1 MILESRKGTF
11 IAEDPTSN
19 SITLEVEFPFPV
31 IRGFPLTP
39 VEGIILNSSRLSQ
52 SDSPTPAVYLLK
64 NPMEDILPIWMEMG
78 NDPDRI
84 MPPNGKVIHVGH
96 VNKKTIIVMNDL
108 KIFYLDK
115 ITEDELEMFQIE
127 IQHRNEEEHFGSISH
142 FGTGDHISNKSLK
155 PGSRPMSTVTT
166 PRTISPHPNSSKYRT
181 PSSKKSTPN
190 FTPRSKRTTNQS
202 LLQGHRTPSSNRF
215 KSFNQTGNTSSIFR
229 KSAGNNKFMILFISI
244 HSHLVSLMHQ
254 STTFF
259 DRTSQYV
266 QSEFRQNLLWPSK
279 ILRPIQVDFDLGSA
293 VRANCTVHDHTSIL
307 GDHFFIISNAE
318 SIFVVN
324 VTDLNAIKV
333 DEISEMVSVATLLA
347 GYYVTVSKRN
357 FVFIH
362 TGTHQLAQINLNDIM
377 GRKTDMPNRLVKQST
392 LTTNNVNTTPHENRT
407 RLFSTPNL
415 GNTKGK
421 RKSLCVKTNAF
432 SPVAPAMKSEFATPE
447 ISVIQGISLS
457 NPTYGSF
464 SITKKKTWRV
474 ELDLNRLT
482 NEISAFFW
490 NTLRKLDPKIYIQFT
505 ADWLVLKST
514 NKTVDFE
521 QFLTFILDRCGI
533 VRVVG
538 QSDEQLAKRNRS
550 DENIDDLDSVISKF
564 WHSDLLSTLGVT
576 KKDDLVLELDKQQS
590 GGLPPKAIFKLLF
603 LIYEEFSLSLYHE
616 PEMVH
621 LKETLLKICDLLD
634 LDQFKSHLN
643 GNLEGS
649 DIPSIWNLA
658 FALTKNISGNQ
669 MPESLTKIPITNLC
683 KRTCCML
690 NLYMSVFTGFT
701 QSDVYRVATISLKKF
716 LNSDRHGC

>member
-1 MILESRKGTF
+1 
-11 IAEDPTSN
+11 
-19 SITLEVEFPFPV
+19 
-31 IRGFPLTP
+31 
-39 VEGIILNSSRLSQ
+39 
-52 SDSPTPAVYLLK
+52 
-64 NPMEDILPIWMEMG
+64 
-78 NDPDRI
+78 
-84 MPPNGKVIHVGH
+84 
-96 VNKKTIIVMNDL
+96 
-108 KIFYLDK
+108 
-115 ITEDELEMFQIE
+115 MF
-127 IQHRNEEEHFGSISH
+127 
-142 FGTGDHISNKSLK
+142 
-155 PGSRPMSTVTT
+155 
-166 PRTISPHPNSSKYRT
+166 
-181 PSSKKSTPN
+181 
-190 FTPRSKRTTNQS
+190 
-202 LLQGHRTPSSNRF
+202 
-215 KSFNQTGNTSSIFR
+215 
-229 KSAGNNKFMILFISI
+229 
-244 HSHLVSLMHQ
+244 HQ

-279 ILRPIQVDFDLGSA
+279 ILRPINVDFDLSSA

-333 DEISEMVSVATLLA
+333 DEVSEMVSVVTLLA
-347 GYYVTVSKRN
+347 GYYVTVSKSN

-362 TGTHQLAQINLNDIM
+362 TGTHQLGQINLNDIM

-392 LTTNNVNTTPHENRT
+392 IKTTNNVNTTPHESRA

-447 ISVIQGISLS
+447 ISIQQGISLS

-474 ELDLNRLT
+474 ELDLNCLT

-490 NTLRKLDPKIYIQFT
+490 NTLRKLDPKMYIQFT

-514 NKTVDFE
+514 NKTVDFP

-533 VRVVG
+533 VKVVG

-550 DENIDDLDSVISKF
+550 DENIDDLNSILSKF

-590 GGLPPKAIFKLLF
+590 GGLPPKTIFKLLF

-616 PEMVH
+616 PEIIH
-621 LKETLLKICDLLD
+621 LKETLLKISDLLN
-634 LDQFKSHLN
+634 LDQFKNHLN

-649 DIPSIWNLA
+649 NVPSIWNLA
-658 FALTKNISGNQ
+658 FALTKNMSGNVQ

-701 QSDVYRVATISLKKF
+701 QSDVYRVSTISLKKF
-716 LNSDRHGC
+716 LNSDRHGF